1 LGEVLECFFQA
12 RRDHLTARK
21 VGQRISVF
29 YEIERRPGMISIPV
43 GAFAEVYE
51 EARCPWLPDLGLP
64 HH

>member
-1 LGEVLECFFQA
+1 
-12 RRDHLTARK
+12 
-21 VGQRISVF
+21 VGSPDGSESRANKEIRVF